1 MRLISFPDLFTVRY
15 LWDVR
20 NDDECSALFKTHRAA
35 DILVAS
41 LGFANH

>member
-15 LWDVR
+15 LWNVR
-20 NDDECSALFKTHRAA
+20 NDDECSVLTHRAA